1 MTMTIQL
8 SPRLEALVREDVE
21 RGPYRSIDEF
31 VEQAVTE
38 LHERELWF
46 SSHREEIRLKIDEG
60 WAAAERGELVDEI
73 EVRREMHEMKAAWRA
88 KNHPSA

>member
-1 MTMTIQL
+1 MTVQL

-38 LHERELWF
+38 LHEREQWL
-46 SSHREEIRLKIDEG
+46 SSHREEIRVKIDEG
-60 WAAAERGELVDEI
+60 WAAAERGELMGEA
-73 EVRREMHEMKAAWRA
+73 EVRREMQQMKAAWRA
-88 KNHPSA
+88 KNHPGA

>member
-8 SPRLEALVREDVE
+8 SPQLEALVREDVE

-38 LHERELWF
+38 LHERERWF
-46 SSHREEIRLKIDEG
+46 SSHPEEIRLKIEEG
-60 WAAAERGELVDEI
+60 WAAAERGELMNEA
-73 EVRREMHEMKAAWRA
+73 EVRREMQEMKAAWRA
-88 KNHPSA
+88 KNQPSA

>member
-8 SPRLEALVREDVE
+8 SPQLEALVREDVE

-38 LHERELWF
+38 LHEREQWF
-46 SSHREEIRLKIDEG
+46 SSHREEIRLKIEEG
-60 WAAAERGELVDEI
+60 WAAAERGELMNEA
-73 EVRREMHEMKAAWRA
+73 EVRREMREMKAAWRA
-88 KNHPSA
+88 KNQPSA

>member
-8 SPRLEALVREDVE
+8 SPHLEALVREDVE

-38 LHERELWF
+38 LHEREQWF

-60 WAAAERGELVDEI
+60 WAAAERGELMDEV
-73 EVRREMHEMKAAWRA
+73 EVRREMQEMKAAWRA
-88 KNHPSA
+88 KNHRSA

>member
-1 MTMTIQL
+1 MTIQL

-38 LHERELWF
+38 LHEREQWF
-46 SSHREEIRLKIDEG
+46 SAHREEIRLKIDEG
-60 WAAAERGELVDEI
+60 WAAAERGELMDEV
-73 EVRREMHEMKAAWRA
+73 EVRREMQEMKAAWRA
-88 KNHPSA
+88 KNQPGA